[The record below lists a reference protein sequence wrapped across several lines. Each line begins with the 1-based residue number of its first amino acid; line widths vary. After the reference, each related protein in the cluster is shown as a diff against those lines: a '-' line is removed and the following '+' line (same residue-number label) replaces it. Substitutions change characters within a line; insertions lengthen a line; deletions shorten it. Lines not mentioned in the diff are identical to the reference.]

1 MIIFHFLSGP
11 DFGFDVFSGSLENN
25 ETYNSSL
32 DLGMFSDVGV
42 GQMGFH

>member
-1 MIIFHFLSGP
+1 M
-11 DFGFDVFSGSLENN
+11 FSASLEHN

-42 GQMGFH
+42 SWDFIKSLERRDIS